1 MRRYTLAL
9 LLAALPLSA
18 SAADKVFDLHV
29 HLWEGEKSIQAYKAQ
44 LRADRQPMTGFGGIH
59 MAVRGVLEETTR
71 KNDELLALARKHPEL
86 VPIGS
91 VHPYDGDAALQELR
105 RLRAAGM
112 KAIKLHP
119 HTQEFDGADP
129 RVLTLCK
136 LAGELG
142 VVVLMDNANV
152 VPGDNEKLFNLAVRA
167 SKTDFVFTHM
177 GALYFR
183 YWNLL
188 PLARTT
194 KDFFFD
200 NIHFDISAIVTLAAD
215 SPLEEEFVWT
225 IRNVGVDRVLLGSD
239 FPQFSLERNADALE
253 RLDLTEEEKE
263 KIRYGN
269 AARLFSL

>member
-1 MRRYTLAL
+1 MKRYPLAL
-9 LLAALPLSA
+9 LLALPL
-18 SAADKVFDLHV
+18 AAWADDRVFDAHV
-29 HLWEGEKSIQAYKAQ
+29 HVWEGEKSIRAYQAQ
-44 LRADRQPMTGFGGIH
+44 LRADGQDVAGFGGIH
-59 MAVRGVLEETTR
+59 MAARGKLDETRR
-71 KNDELLALARKHPEL
+71 KNDELLALSRKHAGML
-86 VPIGS
+86 AIGS
-91 VHPYDGDAALQELR
+91 VHPYDGDDAMRELR
-105 RLRAAGM
+105 RLAAAGM

-119 HTQEFDGADP
+119 HTQEFDAADP
-129 RVLTLCK
+129 RMLALCK

-142 VVVLMDNANV
+142 ITVLVDNANV
-152 VPGDNEKLFNLAVRA
+152 LPGDNPKLFNLAVRA
-167 SKTDFVFTHM
+167 SKTNFVFTHL

-194 KDFFFD
+194 EEFFFD
-200 NIHFDISAIVTLAAD
+200 NIHFDISGTVTLLAD

-239 FPQFSLERNADALE
+239 YPQFSLKDNADALE
-253 RLDLTEEEKE
+253 RLDLTDEEKR

>member
-1 MRRYTLAL
+1 MKRYTLAL
-9 LLAALPLSA
+9 LAALPLGA
-18 SAADKVFDLHV
+18 HAADKVFDVHV
-29 HLWEGEKSIQAYKAQ
+29 HLWEGEKSVQAYKAQ
-44 LRADRQPMTGFGGIH
+44 LKADGQPMSGFGGIH
-59 MAVRGVLEETTR
+59 MAVRGALGETRR

-86 VPIGS
+86 LPIGS

-105 RLRAAGM
+105 RLRPAGM

-119 HTQEFDGADP
+119 HTQKFDAADP
-129 RVLTLCK
+129 RVAAVCE

-142 VVVLMDNANV
+142 LVVLMDNANV

-167 SKTDFVFTHM
+167 SKTNFVFTHM

-200 NIHFDISAIVTLAAD
+200 NLHFDISAIVNLAAD
-215 SPLEEEFVWT
+215 SPLEREFVWT

-239 FPQFSLERNADALE
+239 YPQFSLRRNADALE

>member
-1 MRRYTLAL
+1 MKHLALAL
-9 LLAALPLSA
+9 LLALPHA
-18 SAADKVFDLHV
+18 VPAADKVFDVHV
-29 HLWEGEKSIQAYKAQ
+29 HLWEGEKSIRAYKDQ
-44 LRADRQPMTGFGGIH
+44 LLADGQPMTGFGGIH
-59 MAVRGVLEETTR
+59 MAVRGKTEETRR
-71 KNDELLALARKHPEL
+71 KNDELLALSRKHPEML
-86 VPIGS
+86 AIGS
-91 VHPYDGDAALQELR
+91 VHPYDDEAAHRELR

-119 HTQEFDGADP
+119 HTQEFDAADP
-129 RVLTLCK
+129 RMLALCK

-142 VVVLMDNANV
+142 MVVLVDNANV
-152 VPGDNEKLFNLAVRA
+152 LPGDNEKLFNLAVRA
-167 SKTDFVFTHM
+167 SKTDFVFTHL
-177 GALYFR
+177 GGLYFR

-188 PLARTT
+188 PLTRTT

-200 NIHFDISAIVTLAAD
+200 NVHFDISAIVTLAAD

-239 FPQFSLERNADALE
+239 YPQFSLKRNAEALQ